1 MNKLKNKYVF
11 LLVIIII
18 GTIAGIMFS
27 NVLSDSDEKIV
38 MLKIT
43 DYFNNLKDDVK
54 IDYFNNLL
62 NSLKNNYI
70 YLIFIWVFGLSI
82 IGLILNNFILF
93 FKSFIMGFIIGSII
107 NIYLYNGIILSI
119 LYVFPA
125 LIINIMVYGILVYY
139 ANNISIK
146 SFDLIF
152 SKKDIKINSYVKR
165 YSKLLLV
172 CSIIIFIS
180 SILETYL
187 TPFLIKLFSFLI
199 K

>member
-1 MNKLKNKYVF
+1 MNRLKKKYVF

-146 SFDLIF
+146 LFDLIF
-152 SKKDIKINSYVKR
+152 LKKDIKINAYVKR

-172 CSIIIFIS
+172 SSIIIFIS

>member
-1 MNKLKNKYVF
+1 MNRLKKKYVF

-125 LIINIMVYGILVYY
+125 LIINIMVYGVLVYY

-146 SFDLIF
+146 LFDLIF
-152 SKKDIKINSYVKR
+152 LKKDIKINAYVKR

>member
-1 MNKLKNKYVF
+1 MFEHKYI
-11 LLVIIII
+11 LNLVI
-18 GTIAGIMFS
+18 
-27 NVLSDSDEKIV
+27 K
-38 MLKIT
+38 
-43 DYFNNLKDDVK
+43 
-54 IDYFNNLL
+54 
-62 NSLKNNYI
+62 
-70 YLIFIWVFGLSI
+70 
-82 IGLILNNFILF
+82 
-93 FKSFIMGFIIGSII
+93 
-107 NIYLYNGIILSI
+107 
-119 LYVFPA
+119 A

-146 SFDLIF
+146 LFDLIF
-152 SKKDIKINSYVKR
+152 LKKDIKINAYVKR

>member
-1 MNKLKNKYVF
+1 MNRLKKKYVF

-146 SFDLIF
+146 LFDLIF
-152 SKKDIKINSYVKR
+152 LKKDIKINAYVKR
-165 YSKLLLV
+165 YSKLLLLS
-172 CSIIIFIS
+172 SIIIFIS

-187 TPFLIKLFSFLI
+187 TPFLIKLFIFLI

>member
-1 MNKLKNKYVF
+1 MNRLKKKYVF

-146 SFDLIF
+146 LFDLIF
-152 SKKDIKINSYVKR
+152 LKKDIKINAYVKR

>member
-146 SFDLIF
+146 LFDLIF
-152 SKKDIKINSYVKR
+152 LKKDIKINSYVKR